1 MQFFFFFAYISLCVC
16 AQSLSHVRLFTTPWT
31 VTRQS
36 PLSMGFSRQEYWNGL
51 LCPPPGDLPNP
62 GIEPV
67 FCIDR
72 QVLYHCLLSTTW
84 EAQILCFYTLKKRKK
99 EDFGLRG
106 TQCFESCLCLSWL
119 YNFGQCVCLGLCF
132 AWVKKVS
139 SFISSSCKHR
149 RLTQFL
155 ATHR

>member
-1 MQFFFFFAYISLCVC
+1 MNPYWQMWAHAKSL
-16 AQSLSHVRLFTTPWT
+16 Q
-31 VTRQS
+31 
-36 PLSMGFSRQEYWNGL
+36 
-51 LCPPPGDLPNP
+51 LCPTLQPCHPPDSSVHGILQARILKWVAVPSSRGSSQPRDRNCRLHWQIGSLP
-62 GIEPV
+62 
-67 FCIDR
+67 
-72 QVLYHCLLSTTW
+72 LLTKHHLGSPN
-84 EAQILCFYTLKKRKK
+84 IVCFYTLKKKK
-99 EDFGLRG
+99 EDFVLRG

-119 YNFGQCVCLGLCF
+119 CNFGQCVCLGLCF